1 MTTIDGNADNLISG
15 GVFHER
21 VEQIAHTYYGDQ
33 ITYNYYRDVLAALAL
48 DANAMRRVRDSYVK
62 TPEFDIARAVLE
74 NESAVVLSGPP
85 GCGRRTTGIVLL
97 ADLGITPKTVMLDPE
112 GFDRQLEVAPG
123 HGYLLNL
130 DEDHDQLTAKA
141 GAWIHDLGVRL
152 RAINSRLIVRA
163 REQSLRALGLNEGA
177 LRAIRVTPP
186 PAAAVFWSHLA
197 SMTSGPVADAWAQ
210 HQRVVSTL
218 ATATPSDG
226 VRLARIVAETAAVT
240 VPEEQRVDQV
250 MAEYSNWAAEL
261 AEWFQQTAQQDGG
274 YARAL
279 LLASAALEGAP
290 AATVFVAADRLAT
303 LVGLSR
309 EPGGAL
315 VGPDVRELVGRINAE
330 LHDRSIRFPRPA
342 YGQSVL
348 DHVWEERPHL
358 QSALREWLT
367 GIPSPHDEGSGRAA
381 QALTGLAIRQREA
394 SLVCAAAEQW
404 ARNPASR
411 RELAVGTLTEASL
424 SEQIGR
430 DVRRQL
436 YEWARSAGAAESTHL
451 AVAAVC
457 VGQLARAY
465 PQIALTRLRHL
476 AVRQNTIVQESV
488 FEGMAGLVQDRTL
501 RRSVLS
507 EVHDWVGGQEP
518 RRSAGLRAFLRLAR
532 PEENSEIT
540 ILSGTDER
548 DWDLLAGLWRG
559 ALRDHTPDGV
569 AKAAG
574 AVASGWLEA
583 AVQKQALRES
593 VLEVLARTCQSSID
607 MATIADFAYSRAE
620 TSGNAASR
628 REIAA
633 ELVRRAWDR
642 YLLMAGQHH
651 PDVGPS

>member
-48 DANAMRRVRDSYVK
+48 DANEMRRVRDSYVK